1 MTKLIIRSIIIAILT
16 VGCSNDSGDYDID
29 LGSSYYL
36 KGDYDKAE
44 KKLKEAIGKN
54 LIRHSRQEAFTIL
67 GNIYYELEKYDSA
80 VVYHKRALQID
91 SNYVDALVNLGIVYR
106 ITSDFDMAEECY
118 TKAKRLNPKDA
129 EVYASLGA
137 LYIYK
142 GEPQSAIENLER
154 SIALNPQTAI
164 TYANYSLALAMTG
177 NYDKAE
183 FELKK
188 AVTRG
193 YKNGETIKER
203 IEELKKLDE

>member
-1 MTKLIIRSIIIAILT
+1 VITIKP
-16 VGCSNDSGDYDID
+16 
-29 LGSSYYL
+29 
-36 KGDYDKAE
+36 K

-67 GNIYYELEKYDSA
+67 GNIYYGLEKYDSA
-80 VVYHKRALQID
+80 VLYHKSALQID

-106 ITSDFDMAEECY
+106 ITSDFAMAEECY
-118 TKAKRLNPKDA
+118 NKAKRLNPKDP

-142 GEPQSAIENLER
+142 GEPQLAIENLER
-154 SIALNPQTAI
+154 SIALDPQIAI

-177 NYDKAE
+177 KYDKAE

-188 AVTRG
+188 AVTLG

-203 IEELKKLDE
+203 IEELKKID